1 MENNNEELLPKQNED
16 EQYTELKLEKS
27 SDEETIQ
34 ENDGH
39 VDMVGEMDDV
49 APESKNE
56 EEDTE
61 IEDEPP
67 IDLSTIEL
75 DDDGI
80 PVLTNQ
86 DIKQLTIFQMMN
98 ISQQQL
104 LMNVQMTRSTLL
116 KYAENAK
123 LPDDDP
129 DKIKLIQEDIDAI
142 ENGKQFLARLQV
154 MARDKEEILRNG
166 RLQDASEQGII
177 FSIFIT
183 AMYRNFIENPK
194 QRDFFPS
201 PELSISDYLKEN
213 NYSTYF
219 TQRVGYRIQHSN
231 ENNDILNKFIS
242 KPEAFTRLGLQY
254 DTTFVRIFYY
264 LANFFKFS
272 AAGQS
277 EKTINSLTSSI
288 VDKLYDC
295 VSIATVN
302 DKDVQ
307 NRFLDIAFYS
317 LNKNE
322 DERDQKI
329 ASIKEQLD
337 KNLFYNE
344 FMEFAN
350 KDELIQSIV
359 DLINKLYDIVDKLCS
374 DFDTKQEFIDYLIK
388 LVEYCNKEQEKILK
402 KYKKADYH
410 EFATWII
417 DTIKSTDIPD
427 KKKKD
432 EDEEDKRIS
441 VTEETLEEIEE
452 ELLHEEAQIHK
463 DKFTP
468 SHYPILEMMKIYR
481 AMEEHASYYI
491 KDSTNP
497 KQAYPL
503 IISLLH
509 FYIVSNIYSTL
520 QEDYYSVMYSKDIT
534 NLSIDYDKS
543 IKDMYEDESVKEIAK
558 NYSGNHMSGKFK
570 EILVGH
576 LLNDI
581 STCMAFTEFSGN
593 SDEYIDNAYKYYN
606 TDDNM
611 LPELELMP
619 VTKMYRRNNVTS
631 LRYYNFKEIV
641 KVLSSSLD
649 KFDTLF
655 DKSAYEKIKEH
666 ENNIESNRVKRKPRS
681 KRKKK

>member
-1 MENNNEELLPKQNED
+1 MENNEEIKKEEEKQEF
-16 EQYTELKLEKS
+16 TELKLEKS
-27 SDEETIQ
+27 NEEVL
-34 ENDGH
+34 EEDDY
-39 VDMVGEMDDV
+39 VDMVGEMNSS
-49 APESKNE
+49 ATESSENQNE
-56 EEDTE
+56 ED
-61 IEDEPP
+61 IEEFNEPP
-67 IDLSTIEL
+67 IDLSTVEL
-75 DDDGI
+75 DEDGI

-86 DIKQLTIFQMMN
+86 DLKQLTIFQMMDVT
-98 ISQQQL
+98 QQQL
-104 LMNVQMTRSTLL
+104 LMNVQMTRATLMR
-116 KYAENAK
+116 YIENGK
-123 LPDDDP
+123 LPDGDP
-129 DKIKLIQEDIDAI
+129 DKIELAKEDYEAI

-154 MARDKEEILRNG
+154 MARDKEEIMRNG

-183 AMYRNFIENPK
+183 SVYRNFIENAK

-201 PELSISDYLKEN
+201 PELSLTEYLKDN

-219 TQRVGYRIQHSN
+219 TQRIGYRIRN
-231 ENNDILNKFIS
+231 TKDNNDILNKFIS
-242 KPEAFTRLGLQY
+242 RPESLTRLGFQY

-264 LANFFKFS
+264 LANFFKYS

-288 VDKLYDC
+288 VDKLYDA

-344 FMEFAN
+344 FMEYAD
-350 KDELIQSIV
+350 KDELIKSIC
-359 DLINKLYDIVDKLCS
+359 DLINKLYDVVYKLCS
-374 DFDTKQEFIDYLIK
+374 DFDTKQQFIDYLGKMI
-388 LVEYCNKEQEKILK
+388 EYCSKEQEKILK

-417 DTIKSTDIPD
+417 DTIKEVDIPE
-427 KKKKD
+427 KKKK
-432 EDEEDKRIS
+432 EDEEDKRI
-441 VTEETLEEIEE
+441 VIGEDTLEEIEE

-468 SHYPILEMMKIYR
+468 SHYPVLEMMKIYK
-481 AMEEHASYYI
+481 AMEEHASYFI

-509 FYIVSNIYSTL
+509 FYIVSNIYSCL
-520 QEDYYSVMYSKDIT
+520 QEDYYSVMYSKEIT
-534 NLSIDYDKS
+534 NLSIDMDKS
-543 IKDMYEDESVKEIAK
+543 IQDMFTDESIKEIAK
-558 NYSGNHMSGKFK
+558 NYSGHHVTGKFK

-581 STCMAFTEFSGN
+581 STCMAFTEFSSN
-593 SDEYIDNAYKYYN
+593 SDEYVDNAYKYYN
-606 TDDNM
+606 TDENM
-611 LPELELMP
+611 LPELEIMP
-619 VTKMYRRNNVTS
+619 ITRMYRKNNVSS
-631 LRYYNFKEIV
+631 LRYYNFREIV
-641 KVLSSSLD
+641 RVLSDSLD
-649 KFDTLF
+649 KFDSIF
-655 DKSAYEKIKEH
+655 DKSAYDKILQ
-666 ENNIESNRVKRKPRS
+666 ENQTIELNRQKRKTRS
-681 KRKKK
+681 KRKRK